1 MADQEQNEQQE
12 QQQQQEQEQQGQ
24 SEDQGAASAPTDTDS
39 TQQHGSTVNAYKHQR
54 EVGKL
59 QSENKA
65 LQEELDSYKALKKE
79 FDEFKAEQQKA
90 QAEREAKETNAK
102 LEAAGCI
109 DTVSASAR
117 LKEFEGDIE
126 KLKESAPHLFSSSEG
141 NKKTGGTAKGA
152 PSPDDARNERLREIM
167 GLTDKE
173 K

>member
-1 MADQEQNEQQE
+1 MADQEQTEQQEQE
-12 QQQQQEQEQQGQ
+12 QQQQQEQQGQ
-24 SEDQGAASAPTDTDS
+24 SDGQGAASAS
-39 TQQHGSTVNAYKHQR
+39 SEAENTQQHGSTVNAFKHQR

-65 LQEELDSYKALKKE
+65 LQEELNSYKALKKE
-79 FDEFKAEQQKA
+79 FDEFKAEQLKV

-117 LKEFEGDIE
+117 LKEFDGDIE
-126 KLKESAPHLFSSSEG
+126 KLKESAPHLFASSEG
-141 NKKTGGTAKGA
+141 TKKTGGTAKGA

-167 GLTDKE
+167 GLADKE